1 MAKKK
6 DKKEKKNAKK
16 ELKKK
21 EKEQEKKESKPAK
34 KPERKVP
41 KEEDREGYRGI
52 VRLAGKDMRGH
63 LLLKRSLIRI
73 SGLSHGLVSSVAK
86 VIHSELGIPPDMKVG
101 ELTDE
106 QIEKIDK
113 ILFNVGEHKIPKFM
127 LNRRSD
133 FDAGS
138 DRHVIMND
146 LIFSTSQDV
155 ERMKKEYSWKGYR
168 HAYGQKVRGQKTR
181 NTGRQ
186 GMAVGVLRKAI
197 VAQQKGGAKKDDKG
211 KK

>member
-1 MAKKK
+1 MAKSK
-6 DKKEKKNAKK
+6 KKEKKNAKK
-16 ELKKK
+16 EIKKK
-21 EKEQEKKESKPAK
+21 EKEREKEAKPAK
-34 KPERKVP
+34 KPERKPAP

-52 VRLAGKDMRGH
+52 VRIAGKDMRGH
-63 LLLKRSLIRI
+63 IPFKRSLLRVRGI
-73 SGLSHGLVSSVAK
+73 SHGLTNSIAASIK
-86 VIHSELGIPPDMKVG
+86 KELGIAPDMKVG

-113 ILFNVGEHKIPKFM
+113 ILFSLSEHNLPSFI
-127 LNRRSD
+127 LNRRCD
-133 FDAGS
+133 FDSGK

-146 LIFSTSQDV
+146 LVFTESQDV
-155 ERMKKEYSWKGYR
+155 ERSKKEYSWKGYR

-181 NTGRQ
+181 NTGRK

-197 VAQQKGGAKKDDKG
+197 IAQQKGGAKKEDK